1 MAISQIAKF
10 SLYALALP
18 RLVYLRIVP
27 GILLA
32 MIVCQC
38 AYAQKYQRIENT
50 HSIKATF
57 LGLSYAYEHG
67 YARESAINFELAV
80 AGGFGSSFIS
90 GNYWLIG
97 PVLRLENRYY
107 YNYLYRMEK
116 GKKTLNNAA
125 NYLALS
131 ADYVPGISIGKNA
144 EAVSSF
150 TLLSK
155 WGLKRALGNHFIF
168 EFAAGAGT
176 MYSVTDGWNL
186 ALAIDLKFGYTF

>member
-1 MAISQIAKF
+1 MVSMSF
-10 SLYALALP
+10 S
-18 RLVYLRIVP
+18 RLVFLRTAL
-27 GILLA
+27 GLLLA
-32 MIVCQC
+32 MVICES
-38 AYAQKYQRIENT
+38 ANAQQYQRVENT
-50 HSIKATF
+50 HTIKATF

-67 YARESAINFELAV
+67 YARESAINLELTL
-80 AGGFGSSFIS
+80 AGGFGSSIIRDD
-90 GNYWLIG
+90 YWLIG

-116 GKKTLNNAA
+116 GKKTVNNAA

-144 EAVSSF
+144 EAQASF
-150 TLLSK
+150 TVISK

-168 EFAAGAGT
+168 EFAAGVGA
-176 MYSVTDGWNL
+176 MYLENDGWDL

>member
-10 SLYALALP
+10 ALFAVVLP
-18 RLVYLRIVP
+18 RLIYLRIAQ

-32 MIVCQC
+32 MIVCQS
-38 AYAQKYQRIENT
+38 ATAQKYQRVENT
-50 HSIKATF
+50 HSIKSTF

-67 YARESAINFELAV
+67 YARESALNFELAV
-80 AGGFGSSFIS
+80 AGGFGSSFIR

-116 GKKTLNNAA
+116 GKKTVNNAA

-144 EAVSSF
+144 EAVRSF

-155 WGLKRALGNHFIF
+155 WGLKRAMGNHFIF
-168 EFAAGAGT
+168 EFAAGPGA
-176 MYSVTDGWNL
+176 MYSETDGWSF